1 MTSSLLSN
9 NVTTSPNET
18 TAQVVGQTRPAP
30 KQPKQKQRY
39 VFVLQLHNG
48 KYVIGSATNA
58 AKRVAAIN
66 SGMNPAI
73 TKTLQVNRIIG
84 IRPCNETRS
93 LPSVVAKYCERFG
106 EDNVIAV

>member
-1 MTSSLLSN
+1 MSLTITSN
-9 NVTTSPNET
+9 NVSTQTNET
-18 TAQVVGQTRPAP
+18 TAQVASTRLAP
-30 KQPKQKQRY
+30 KHPKQKQRY

-106 EDNVIAV
+106 ENNVIAV

>member
-1 MTSSLLSN
+1 MSQAIASN
-9 NVTTSPNET
+9 VFTQSNEIK
-18 TAQVVGQTRPAP
+18 AQVVGQARPAP

-48 KYVIGSATNA
+48 KFVIGSATNA

-93 LPSVVAKYCERFG
+93 LPSVVAKYCQRFG
-106 EDNVIAV
+106 ENNVIAV

>member
-1 MTSSLLSN
+1 MSTYSLLHYYFNMSTTIASN
-9 NVTTSPNET
+9 VFTQTNET
-18 TAQVVGQTRPAP
+18 AQAVSNRLTP

-39 VFVLQLHNG
+39 LFVLQLHNG
-48 KYVIGSATNA
+48 KFVIGSATNA

-73 TKTLQVNRIIG
+73 TKSLQVNRIIG

-93 LPSVVAKYCERFG
+93 LPSVVAQYC
-106 EDNVIAV
+106 